1 MIPAGTRVHFVGVG
15 GAGMS
20 AIASVLLARGYA
32 VSGSDLRESEIT
44 RRLRGAG
51 ARIEIGH
58 AAEHVQAG
66 QVVVISRAVP
76 ADNIEVLTARRRGV
90 PVLHRAEMLAG
101 LMEDMRSIAV
111 VGTHGKT
118 TTTSMIARILERA
131 GRDPTVLIGGEVDD
145 FGGNARAGGGRDLV
159 AEVDESDG
167 SLLRTTPQ
175 IAVVT
180 SIDATDH
187 LDFYGS
193 ADDLMDTFRR
203 FLDVLPADG
212 LAVVC
217 TDTPAGRWLAEQR
230 RGAKVTYG
238 LDPGAAYTAR
248 IQEMVGRRSVFEAR
262 RGADA
267 LGQVT
272 LAIPG
277 AYNVQN
283 ALGALAV
290 TLELGVPF
298 AAAAGALR
306 DFHGVLRR
314 FTVRGEIDGILVVD
328 DYAHNPTKVKALLQA
343 ARHCWPRA
351 RIIAVF
357 QPHRYSR
364 TRTVG
369 GQFAEVFDPAD
380 EVIITALYSADEPAI
395 PGVDS
400 GIIVRAVA
408 ARRAV
413 QFIAEAGEV
422 VDTLER
428 RVRPGDLVLTIGA
441 GDVWKIGDALVS
453 RLQAG
458 RAGMRSGEARRRE

>member
-1 MIPAGTRVHFVGVG
+1 MIPVGTRVHFVGVG

-32 VSGSDLRESEIT
+32 VSGSDLRESDIT

-76 ADNIEVLTARRRGV
+76 ADNIEVLTARRRGI
-90 PVLHRAEMLAG
+90 PVLHRAEVLAG

-180 SIDATDH
+180 SVDATDH

-193 ADDLMDTFRR
+193 ANDLMDTFRR
-203 FLDVLPADG
+203 FLEALPPDG
-212 LAVVC
+212 LAVLC
-217 TDTPAGRWLAEQR
+217 ADTPAGRWLAGQG

-238 LDPGAAYTAR
+238 LDAGAAYTAR
-248 IQEMVGRRSVFEAR
+248 IQEMVGRRSIFEAR
-262 RGADA
+262 RGDDA

-298 AAAAGALR
+298 AAAAEALR
-306 DFHGVLRR
+306 EFRGVLRR
-314 FTVRGEIDGILVVD
+314 FTVRGEIGGILVVD
-328 DYAHNPTKVKALLQA
+328 DYAHNPTKVKALLRG
-343 ARHCWPRA
+343 ARDCWPGA

-369 GQFAEVFDPAD
+369 GQFAEAFDPAD
-380 EVIITALYSADEPAI
+380 EVIITELYAADEPAI

-408 ARRAV
+408 ARRSV
-413 QFIAEAGEV
+413 RFIAEAGDV
-422 VDTLER
+422 VGALER
-428 RVRPGDLVLTIGA
+428 QVRPGDLVLTIGA
-441 GDVWKIGDALVS
+441 GDVGKIGDALVS

-458 RAGMRSGEARRRE
+458 RAAMPEAPRRE

>member
-1 MIPAGTRVHFVGVG
+1 MIPVGTRVHFVGVG

-32 VSGSDLRESEIT
+32 VSGSDLRESDIT

-58 AAEHVQAG
+58 AAEHVQTG

-90 PVLHRAEMLAG
+90 PVLHRAEVLAG
-101 LMEDMRSIAV
+101 LMEEMRSIAV

-180 SIDATDH
+180 SVDATDH

-193 ADDLMDTFRR
+193 ANDLMDTFRR
-203 FLDVLPADG
+203 FLDALPPDG
-212 LAVVC
+212 LAVLC
-217 TDTPAGRWLAEQR
+217 ADTPAGRWLAGQGH
-230 RGAKVTYG
+230 GAKVTYG
-238 LDPGAAYTAR
+238 LDAGAAYTAR
-248 IQEMVGRRSVFEAR
+248 IQEMVGRRSIFEAR
-262 RGADA
+262 RGDDT
-267 LGQVT
+267 LGLVT

-298 AAAAGALR
+298 AAAAEALR
-306 DFHGVLRR
+306 EFRGVLRR
-314 FTVRGEIDGILVVD
+314 FTVRGEIGGILVVD

-343 ARHCWPRA
+343 ARDCWPRA

-369 GQFAEVFDPAD
+369 GQFAEAFDPAD
-380 EVIITALYSADEPAI
+380 EVIITELYAADEPAI

-408 ARRAV
+408 ARRSV

-422 VDTLER
+422 VDALER
-428 RVRPGDLVLTIGA
+428 QARPGDLVLTIGA
-441 GDVWKIGDALVS
+441 GDVGKIGDALVL

-458 RAGMRSGEARRRE
+458 RTAMPEAPRRE

>member
-1 MIPAGTRVHFVGVG
+1 
-15 GAGMS
+15 
-20 AIASVLLARGYA
+20 
-32 VSGSDLRESEIT
+32 
-44 RRLRGAG
+44 
-51 ARIEIGH
+51 
-58 AAEHVQAG
+58 VQTG

-90 PVLHRAEMLAG
+90 PVLHRAEVLAG
-101 LMEDMRSIAV
+101 LMEEMRSIAV

-180 SIDATDH
+180 SVDATDH

-193 ADDLMDTFRR
+193 ANDLMDTFRR
-203 FLDVLPADG
+203 FLDALPPDG
-212 LAVVC
+212 LAVLC
-217 TDTPAGRWLAEQR
+217 ADTPAGRWLAGQGH
-230 RGAKVTYG
+230 GAKVTYG
-238 LDPGAAYTAR
+238 LDAGAAYTAR
-248 IQEMVGRRSVFEAR
+248 IQEMVGRRSIFEAR
-262 RGADA
+262 RGDDT
-267 LGQVT
+267 LGLVT

-298 AAAAGALR
+298 AAAAEALR
-306 DFHGVLRR
+306 EFRGVLRR
-314 FTVRGEIDGILVVD
+314 FTVRGEIGGILVVD

-343 ARHCWPRA
+343 ARDCWPRA

-369 GQFAEVFDPAD
+369 AQFADAFDPAD
-380 EVIITALYSADEPAI
+380 EVIITELYAADEPAI

-408 ARRAV
+408 ARRSV

-422 VDTLER
+422 VDALER
-428 RVRPGDLVLTIGA
+428 QARPGDLVLTIGA
-441 GDVWKIGDALVS
+441 GDVGKIGDALVL

-458 RAGMRSGEARRRE
+458 RTAMPEAPRRE

>member
-1 MIPAGTRVHFVGVG
+1 MIPAGTQVHFVGVG

-32 VSGSDLRESEIT
+32 VSGSDLRESEVT

-51 ARIEIGH
+51 AHIEIGH

-66 QVVVISRAVP
+66 QIVVISRAVP

-131 GRDPTVLIGGEVDD
+131 GRD
-145 FGGNARAGGGRDLV
+145 LV

-180 SIDATDH
+180 SVDATDH

-193 ADDLMDTFRR
+193 AKDLMDTFRR
-203 FLDVLPADG
+203 FLDALPTDG

-217 TDTPAGRWLAEQR
+217 TDTPAGRWLAGHR
-230 RGAKVTYG
+230 RGANVTYG
-238 LDPGAAYTAR
+238 LEAGAAYTAH

-262 RGADA
+262 RGDEA
-267 LGQVT
+267 LGQMT

-277 AYNVQN
+277 AYNIQN

-290 TLELGVPF
+290 TLEIGVPL
-298 AAAAGALR
+298 AAAAGALCEFR
-306 DFHGVLRR
+306 GVLRR
-314 FTVRGEIDGILVVD
+314 FTVRGEIGGVLDVD
-328 DYAHNPTKVKALLQA
+328 DYAHNPTKVTALLQA

-369 GQFAEVFDPAD
+369 AQFAEAFDPAD
-380 EVIITALYSADEPAI
+380 EVIITALYAADEPAI

-413 QFIAEAGEV
+413 QFIADAAEV
-422 VDTLER
+422 VDTLAR

-458 RAGMRSGEARRRE
+458 GAGMPGREAPEGE

>member
-20 AIASVLLARGYA
+20 AIASVLLARGYP
-32 VSGSDLRESEIT
+32 VSGSDLRESDIT

-76 ADNIEVLTARRRGV
+76 ADNIEVMTARRRGV
-90 PVLHRAEMLAG
+90 PVLHRAEVLAG
-101 LMEDMRSIAV
+101 LMEDTRGIAV

-180 SIDATDH
+180 SVDATDH

-193 ADDLMDTFRR
+193 ANDLINTFRR
-203 FLDVLPADG
+203 FLDALPPDG
-212 LAVVC
+212 LAVLCV
-217 TDTPAGRWLAEQR
+217 DTPVGRWLAGGG

-238 LDPGAAYTAR
+238 LDAGAAYTAR
-248 IQEMVGRRSVFEAR
+248 IQEMVGRRSVFEVR
-262 RGADA
+262 RAEDA
-267 LGQVT
+267 LGQVK

-298 AAAAGALR
+298 AGAVEALR
-306 DFHGVLRR
+306 EFRGVLRR
-314 FTVRGEIDGILVVD
+314 FTVRGEIGGILVVD
-328 DYAHNPTKVKALLQA
+328 DYAHNPTKVKALLQG
-343 ARHCWPRA
+343 ARDCWPRA

-364 TRTVG
+364 TLTVG
-369 GQFAEVFDPAD
+369 GQFAEAFDPAD
-380 EVIITALYSADEPAI
+380 EVIITELYAADEPAI

-408 ARRAV
+408 ARRSV

-422 VDTLER
+422 VDALER

-453 RLQAG
+453 RLRAG
-458 RAGMRSGEARRRE
+458 RAGMPEAPRHE

>member
-1 MIPAGTRVHFVGVG
+1 MIPVGTRVHFVGVG

-32 VSGSDLRESEIT
+32 VSGSDLRESDIT

-76 ADNIEVLTARRRGV
+76 ADNIEVLTARRRGI
-90 PVLHRAEMLAG
+90 PVLHRAEVLAG

-180 SIDATDH
+180 SVDATDH

-193 ADDLMDTFRR
+193 ANDLMDTFRR
-203 FLDVLPADG
+203 FLDALPPDG
-212 LAVVC
+212 LAVLC
-217 TDTPAGRWLAEQR
+217 ADTPAGRWLAGQGH
-230 RGAKVTYG
+230 GAKVTYG
-238 LDPGAAYTAR
+238 LDAGAAYTAR
-248 IQEMVGRRSVFEAR
+248 IQEMVGRRSIFEAR
-262 RGADA
+262 RGDDT
-267 LGQVT
+267 LGLVT

-298 AAAAGALR
+298 AAAAEALR
-306 DFHGVLRR
+306 EFRGVLRR
-314 FTVRGEIDGILVVD
+314 FTVRGEIGGILVVD

-343 ARHCWPRA
+343 ARDCWPRA

-369 GQFAEVFDPAD
+369 AQFADAFDPAD
-380 EVIITALYSADEPAI
+380 EVIITELYAADEPAI

-408 ARRAV
+408 ARRSV
-413 QFIAEAGEV
+413 RFIAEAGEV
-422 VDTLER
+422 VDALER
-428 RVRPGDLVLTIGA
+428 QARPGDLVLTIGA
-441 GDVWKIGDALVS
+441 GDVGKIGDALVL

-458 RAGMRSGEARRRE
+458 RTAMPEAPRRE

>member
-1 MIPAGTRVHFVGVG
+1 MIPVGTRVHFVGVG

-32 VSGSDLRESEIT
+32 VSGSDLRESDIT

-58 AAEHVQAG
+58 AAEHVQTG

-90 PVLHRAEMLAG
+90 PVLHRAEVLAG
-101 LMEDMRSIAV
+101 LMEEMRSIAV

-180 SIDATDH
+180 SVDATDH

-193 ADDLMDTFRR
+193 ANDLMDTFRR
-203 FLDVLPADG
+203 FLDALPPDG

-217 TDTPAGRWLAEQR
+217 ADTPAGRWLAGQGH
-230 RGAKVTYG
+230 GAKVTYG
-238 LDPGAAYTAR
+238 LDAGAAYTAR
-248 IQEMVGRRSVFEAR
+248 IQAMVGRRSVFEAR
-262 RGADA
+262 RGDDA

-298 AAAAGALR
+298 AAAAEALR
-306 DFHGVLRR
+306 EFRGVLRR
-314 FTVRGEIDGILVVD
+314 FTVRGEIGGILVVD

-343 ARHCWPRA
+343 ARDCWPRA

-369 GQFAEVFDPAD
+369 GQFAEAFDPAD
-380 EVIITALYSADEPAI
+380 EVIITELYAADEPAI

-408 ARRAV
+408 ARRSV

-422 VDTLER
+422 VDALER
-428 RVRPGDLVLTIGA
+428 QARPGDLVLTIGA
-441 GDVWKIGDALVS
+441 GDVGKIGDALVS
-453 RLQAG
+453 RLRAG
-458 RAGMRSGEARRRE
+458 RAAMPEDPRRE